1 MKRSSCHL
9 IIFLVTLAFHSSFA
23 QGRESVPLKLKT
35 YTKAADYP
43 FLFYAP
49 PDANPENRLP
59 FIIFLHGRS
68 LSGSDLS
75 RVRRYGVLDALE
87 RGCKINAF
95 VAAPQVV
102 PGQFWKPDKVRSVLD
117 FVQANYPIDTTRIY
131 VVGMS
136 LGGYGTLNFAGKYA
150 DRIAAAVALCGG
162 GDVRDACTLAK
173 TNLWIKHGKQDAA
186 VPYTESTKVY
196 DAIKKCAP
204 DAPTYLTLYDKLGHS
219 QLAREFYT
227 DTLYNWMFQFK
238 RGSASGN

>member
-1 MKRSSCHL
+1 MKKSNGL
-9 IIFLVTLAFHSSFA
+9 VIILLMMVAFHSLSG
-23 QGRESVPLKLKT
+23 QGRESVSLKLKT

-43 FLFYAP
+43 FLLYSP
-49 PDANPENRLP
+49 ANAAPENRLP
-59 FIIFLHGRS
+59 LIIFLHGRS
-68 LSGSDLS
+68 LSGTDLS
-75 RVRRYGVLDALE
+75 MVRRYGVLDALE

-102 PGQFWKPDKVRSVLD
+102 PGQFWKPEKVRSVLD

-136 LGGYGTLNFAGKYA
+136 LGGYGTLNFVGKYA
-150 DRIAAAVALCGG
+150 DRVAAAVALCGG
-162 GDVRDACTLAK
+162 GDVRNACTMAK

-186 VPYTESTKVY
+186 VAYTESTKVY

-204 DAPTYLTLYDKLGHS
+204 DAPTHLTLYDKLGHS

-227 DTLYNWMFQFK
+227 DTLYNWMFQFR
-238 RGSASGN
+238 RGSDSGN